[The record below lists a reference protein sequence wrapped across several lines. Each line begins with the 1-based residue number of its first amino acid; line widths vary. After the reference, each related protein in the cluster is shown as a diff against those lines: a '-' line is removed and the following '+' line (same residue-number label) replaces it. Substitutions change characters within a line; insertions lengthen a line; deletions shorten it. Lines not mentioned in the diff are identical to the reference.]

1 MEDKKPIIPPSVFM
15 MDSGLAKFK
24 AESEEAAFTTLAT
37 VLERH
42 GGTCVSRD
50 GNYLIFSFS
59 HAFRHRFVTA
69 LVEPSGEGTFTASFR
84 EGNGPTDLKHYGLL
98 LITLLL
104 MGICVWLLRSWW
116 SLLPCVAL
124 IAGYLLLNY
133 APEKA
138 AKRRIDRIREEL
150 SQ

>member
-1 MEDKKPIIPPSVFM
+1 MENKKPIIPPSLFM
-15 MDSGLAKFK
+15 VDCGLAQFK
-24 AESEEAAFTTLAT
+24 AASGEAAFAAVKT
-37 VLERH
+37 VMERH
-42 GGTCVSRD
+42 GGKCVSHE
-50 GNYLIFSFS
+50 GNYLIFNFS
-59 HAFRHRFVTA
+59 NAFRHRFFTA
-69 LVEPSGEGTFTASFR
+69 LVEPSGEGLYTASFR
-84 EGNGPTDLKHYGLL
+84 EGDGPTDLKHYGLL

-150 SQ
+150 SR